1 VIKSFFAGLGLCFAF
16 STCYGSALLVGIA
29 NQNTFIINNEGSE
42 QKVAIIGQPISY
54 CKQSDFVQWAK
65 TNLIGKSIG
74 VQGNQLLILIN
85 SQWFSLQELLV
96 RNGYIYE
103 PSLVDA
109 QEVAA
114 AERRGEWACAAKDA
128 IFNLILNDRDQAKIV
143 AAIAMN
149 ESKYKGYPWP
159 WTINVNGK
167 SMYFKSRED
176 AYQEILKQMKG
187 GASSI
192 DIGLTQINWKYHSHY
207 FSSPW
212 DALQPSKNILVSQ
225 MILKN
230 LQQKFGSWGQAIRC
244 YHDCV
249 NPSRGGKYLNDFSK
263 QYAEITN
270 F

>member
-1 VIKSFFAGLGLCFAF
+1 MIGKNI
-16 STCYGSALLVGIA
+16 GI
-29 NQNTFIINNEGSE
+29 EGS
-42 QKVAIIGQPISY
+42 
-54 CKQSDFVQWAK
+54 
-65 TNLIGKSIG
+65 
-74 VQGNQLLILIN
+74 QLLISIN

-103 PSLVDA
+103 PSYSDA

-128 IFNLILNDRDQAKIV
+128 IFNLILNDRVQAKII

-176 AYQEILKQMKG
+176 AYQEILRQIKS
-187 GASSI
+187 GATSI
-192 DIGLTQINWKYHSHY
+192 DIGITQINWQYHSHY

-212 DALQPSKNILVSQ
+212 EALQPSKNILVSQ
-225 MILKN
+225 AILKN